1 MGGGGEVRQE
11 RLYSC
16 LTCAQKRQ
24 KCKFV
29 PRLLSMT
36 KDSRPSKLLLL
47 WLVLSPLSASS
58 WNGQVLDLVWC
69 SLRALMALRSPKI
82 VKNYSR
88 KSRWFKNHAKV
99 KVYFTDHEK
108 KSKTSFPRMEK
119 YRFTNHGKNKSSF
132 TFARKAK
139 TLIHA
144 SRKKYRGPSASA
156 HLPLG
161 FLYAWRMPTCH
172 NGLFLHR

>member
-1 MGGGGEVRQE
+1 MI
-11 RLYSC
+11 
-16 LTCAQKRQ
+16 A
-24 KCKFV
+24 
-29 PRLLSMT
+29 
-36 KDSRPSKLLLL
+36 DSRPSKLLSL
-47 WLVLSPLSASS
+47 WLVLSPRSVSS
-58 WNGQVLDLVWC
+58 SNGLVLHLVWS
-69 SLRALMALRSPKI
+69 SLRALMTLKSPKKWKI
-82 VKNYSR
+82 IP
-88 KSRWFKNHAKV
+88 AKV
-99 KVYFTDHEK
+99 VGSKITRKWMYISRITK
-108 KSKTSFPRMEK
+108 KSKTSFPRTEK

-172 NGLFLHR
+172 NGLFYTDERLCPKRLYIF

>member
-11 RLYSC
+11 RLDSP

-29 PRLLSMT
+29 HGLLSMIA
-36 KDSRPSKLLLL
+36 DSRPSKLLSL

-58 WNGQVLDLVWC
+58 SNGQVLHLVWC
-69 SLRALMALRSPKI
+69 SLRALMTLKSPKI

-99 KVYFTDHEK
+99 NAYFTDHEK
-108 KSKTSFPRMEK
+108 IEKQFPEGGKMYIHESQK
-119 YRFTNHGKNKSSF
+119 KNPHLRFTQSENVHSRF
-132 TFARKAK
+132 T
-139 TLIHA
+139 
-144 SRKKYRGPSASA
+144 KKV
-156 HLPLG
+156 
-161 FLYAWRMPTCH
+161 
-172 NGLFLHR
+172 